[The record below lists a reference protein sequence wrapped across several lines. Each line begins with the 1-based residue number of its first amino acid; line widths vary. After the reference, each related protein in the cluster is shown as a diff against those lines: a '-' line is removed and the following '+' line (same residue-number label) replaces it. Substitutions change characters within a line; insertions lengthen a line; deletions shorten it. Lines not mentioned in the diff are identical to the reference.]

1 MIRSIRHNINLALT
15 LMLLLLGSA
24 TIPAHSQ
31 SKSMCLKFFDPQS
44 GIHTRVECAE
54 ALFSEPKW
62 HFTLSSLPPG
72 NGPALG
78 GMFDSETDRKT
89 ATQKLWST
97 WFRAEAIG
105 SENQS
110 WATIGSADIVP
121 PLYTPSHNSAGNTCQ
136 RLGMHGKLCTQTQLS
151 LHFVVTRRRLNTISF
166 YGLGPS
172 SGTTKHTFVEDDI
185 FGGATAQLP
194 LTDNIAVETG
204 VEVRGVGLPPTS
216 DPQSVNNNF
225 TDATAPGLLSQPAF
239 VHPHVAVMTSA
250 SALSNPVTND
260 SPWNHSGPLMKRHL
274 QFTFVNSG
282 ELHWYAATSGASN
295 SFEQLVATT
304 DETIGLGSNVRHY
317 VLVEDH
323 DKKNIGRKAFYYML
337 QVACGDGHTWLT
349 DPKAYQLKVTQECD
363 FGQIE
368 LRSQLKGSYIGT
380 GSAIPFY
387 LEPTIGGSDI
397 DSEVSLRGYSDYRFR
412 DRDSLFAQLNYTVPI
427 YDPVGLLLFYDTGA
441 VGPDISSLSLP
452 HFRQDGGFG
461 ATFSARHHV
470 IAQLYM
476 AWGAGHGPELN
487 YNFSKLF

>member
-1 MIRSIRHNINLALT
+1 MTRSTCQRLNVALT
-15 LMLLLLGSA
+15 VIILLGSA
-24 TIPAHSQ
+24 MIPAHSQ

-54 ALFSEPKW
+54 ALFSEPAW

-89 ATQKLWST
+89 ATQKIWST

-105 SENQS
+105 SGNQS
-110 WATIGSADIVP
+110 WAAIGSADIIP
-121 PLYTPSHNSAGNTCQ
+121 PLYTPSHNGAGDTCQ
-136 RLGMHGKLCTQTQLS
+136 RLGKLCTQTQLS
-151 LHFVVTRRRLNTISF
+151 LHFLITSRKLNTISF

-172 SGTTKHTFVEDDI
+172 AAATKHTFVENEI

-204 VEVRGVGLPPTS
+204 VEVRGIGLPPTS

-225 TDATAPGLLSQPAF
+225 TDATAPGLLSQPNI
-239 VHPHVAVMTSA
+239 VHPHVAVVTSA

-260 SPWNHSGPLMKRHL
+260 SPENHTGPLMKRHL
-274 QFTFVNSG
+274 QLTFTNSG
-282 ELHWYAATSGASN
+282 ALHWYAATSGTSS

-304 DETIGLGSNVRHY
+304 DETVGLGSNVRHY
-317 VLVEDH
+317 VLVGDH
-323 DKKNIGRKAFYYML
+323 DKRNMGQKVFYYFL
-337 QVACGDGHTWLT
+337 QAACGDGHQWLT
-349 DPKAYQLKVTQECD
+349 NPKAYQLKVTQECD

-368 LRSQLKGSYIGT
+368 LLSQLKGSYSAA
-380 GSAIPFY
+380 GSTIPFY

-397 DSEVSLRGYSDYRFR
+397 DSQVSLRGYPDYRFR

-427 YDPVGLLLFYDTGA
+427 YDPVGLLLFYDSGT
-441 VGPDISSLSLP
+441 VGPNISTLSLP
-452 HFRQDGGFG
+452 HFRQDGGVG
-461 ATFSARHHV
+461 ATFSARHHI
-470 IAQLYM
+470 IAQIYM
-476 AWGAGHGPELN
+476 AWGAGHGPALN